1 MGCFYCPDLC
11 SLYLEEGKD
20 LFTTRQNV
28 LGHMQQGGNP
38 SPFDR
43 NLGTKMGV
51 KVYNWLVDQLSS
63 EIVITPESKNTA
75 CLLGLRSR
83 VYQFQPVQDLKKE
96 TDFQYRR
103 WKRQWWVQIRSIMK
117 ILAKHE
123 STYTIEGEMVSMEED
138 ACI

>member
-1 MGCFYCPDLC
+1 
-11 SLYLEEGKD
+11 
-20 LFTTRQNV
+20 
-28 LGHMQQGGNP
+28 MQQGGTP

-51 KVYNWLVDQLSS
+51 KVYNWLVDQLSEEKS
-63 EIVITPESKNTA
+63 IKPDSKDTA

-83 VYQFQPVQDLKKE
+83 VYQFTSVEDLKAE
-96 TDFQYRR
+96 TDFLHRR

-123 STYTIEGEMVSMEED
+123 SSYTIESETVTLED
-138 ACI
+138 HDHL